1 MAVGI
6 AEAKEDVDTAIT
18 LEVAEVVEPVEF
30 VEVVEPVEFVEVV
43 EPVEFVETTPGTTFT
58 GVVRVE
64 FAMTVGNR
72 SSTNDDCWLNGP
84 GLP

>member
-18 LEVAEVVEPVEF
+18 LEVA
-30 VEVVEPVEFVEVV
+30 EVVEPVEFVEVV